1 MAKAPADPATEGDLE
16 QKILQVLRDAG
27 SPLKTTQLV
36 KECQVPKKELNQV
49 LYQMQKKS
57 KVTLAAPA
65 TWCFGGSETRVTGPA
80 ALAEPGGALT
90 LQKGAAAVPPT
101 PGPQLSGRQEAIY
114 RLLEAGGPLS
124 ALNISQALGMKTAK
138 DVNRDLYEMRDKHLL
153 SLDQNSKSWTI
164 YRPGD
169 YERKHQLTTVI
180 YQQNPVNVI
189 HQNGPNSQISI
200 IHSEA
205 TQIGHGNTIKRE
217 MASGES
223 GSTAPLRLPP
233 TAQGDASM
241 QGSPAGAWGVQDIHV
256 EKSVFRRVQLG
267 HGNEMSLHGARAEGP
282 VLIPSGSPPASAATG
297 QEPLFE
303 VRMPTPGPL
312 PEGDAA
318 QRVHI
323 ASCFLEDT
331 AIGNSNKMTIGAGTV
346 GRAGVARPPDGW
358 GRPGEWEKD
367 TEEGPAPGSEA
378 VLSRGDFFGDVHQ
391 AAPSNMST
399 LTPSFEAVTLGNGD
413 PTPAGDGGC
422 AAGTSDM
429 GKQQGGWI

>member
-282 VLIPSGSPPASAATG
+282 VLIPSGSPPGGRERQRGREGTRILQIWES
-297 QEPLFE
+297 P
-303 VRMPTPGPL
+303 PG
-312 PEGDAA
+312 
-318 QRVHI
+318 
-323 ASCFLEDT
+323 
-331 AIGNSNKMTIGAGTV
+331 GAGKV
-346 GRAGVARPPDGW
+346 SLCRH
-358 GRPGEWEKD
+358 RPGALVRSAD
-367 TEEGPAPGSEA
+367 A
-378 VLSRGDFFGDVHQ
+378 H
-391 AAPSNMST
+391 
-399 LTPSFEAVTLGNGD
+399 
-413 PTPAGDGGC
+413 
-422 AAGTSDM
+422 AGTSPRGGRGPASPHCVMLPRGHRHRQQQQNDHRRRDGGARRSGQAPRRLGEARRV
-429 GKQQGGWI
+429 GKGHRGRPSSGL

>member
-223 GSTAPLRLPP
+223 
-233 TAQGDASM
+233 
-241 QGSPAGAWGVQDIHV
+241 
-256 EKSVFRRVQLG
+256 
-267 HGNEMSLHGARAEGP
+267 
-282 VLIPSGSPPASAATG
+282 ASAATG